1 MIVDSKNYYNFKSD
15 SLPIVTSTNSTM
27 LIELLLLD
35 IPCRF
40 IFITLCVIQLR
51 DIISY
56 IYVTA
61 KTVALTPIRYFHYIR

>member
-1 MIVDSKNYYNFKSD
+1 
-15 SLPIVTSTNSTM
+15 M

-61 KTVALTPIRYFHYIR
+61 KMVALTPIGYFLYIR